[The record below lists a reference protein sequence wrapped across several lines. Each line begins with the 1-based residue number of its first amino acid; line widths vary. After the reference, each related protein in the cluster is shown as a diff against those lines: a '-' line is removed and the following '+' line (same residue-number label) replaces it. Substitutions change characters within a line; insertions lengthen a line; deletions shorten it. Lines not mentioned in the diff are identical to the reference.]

1 MVLTPAFRIPC
12 SHPLPLLLF
21 LPMHKTL
28 SRILTATLLVAASS
42 LHAQSPAA
50 PPTPSPATTGKPLAV
65 VLKLDDLVR
74 GGKIPT
80 ATVSPRWQRTT
91 DFLEGENIK
100 ASYGL
105 LCDSLEGD
113 CPAYVDWI
121 KQRVSKGL
129 IEIWHHG
136 YYARLLPEEMKVNG
150 RTAEYMGGSVEDQAA
165 MFQKSLKIVK
175 EKVGIDMMAFGP
187 HSTAIDGITYQALE
201 GIPEFKMVFYYGP
214 PKGQSTSKFVVKRL
228 MELEKPLFVPNPEN
242 VQQTYEQKKA
252 TLPYIVIQGHPN
264 QWDDGRFENF
274 KKSVL
279 YLRDQGCRFLT
290 PTEFLKEELAKEGKK

>member
-1 MVLTPAFRIPC
+1 MKPSFLLATAVNALLALAPASAQTPP
-12 SHPLPLLLF
+12 
-21 LPMHKTL
+21 T
-28 SRILTATLLVAASS
+28 TA
-42 LHAQSPAA
+42 PAA
-50 PPTPSPATTGKPLAV
+50 RPLAV

-74 GGKIPT
+74 GGKPST

-91 DFLEGENIK
+91 DFLEGEKIK

-113 CPAYVDWI
+113 CPAYIDWI
-121 KQRVSKGL
+121 KQRVTNGF

-136 YYARLLPEEMKVNG
+136 YYARLLPAEMQVNG
-150 RTAEYMGGSVEDQAA
+150 RTAEYMGGSVEAQAA
-165 MFQKSLKIVK
+165 MFRKSLDLVK
-175 EKVGIDMMAFGP
+175 QKTGIEMMAFGP
-187 HSTAIDGITYQALE
+187 HSTAIDGITYKALE
-201 GIPEFKMVFYYGP
+201 GIPEIKMVFYYGP
-214 PKGQSTSKFVVKRL
+214 PKDVPTSKFVVKRL

-242 VQQTYEQKKA
+242 VQKTYEQKKD

-264 QWDDGRFENF
+264 QWDDARFENF

-290 PTEFLKEELAKEGKK
+290 PSELLTEQNVAK